1 MDSILGPIQDAFE
14 GQIDFHGQQLAETLS
29 TVLLIISG
37 ITAFIVGYIQQDIYL
52 TLWVGLAGT
61 AFTGLVVIPPWPFY
75 NRNPEKWLNSTGN
88 LKNTSAAAAIN
99 VPGIVVNG
107 VKVG

>member
-1 MDSILGPIQDAFE
+1 MDNILAPIQDAFE

-37 ITAFIVGYIQQDIYL
+37 IAAFIVGYIQQDIYL
-52 TLWVGLAGT
+52 MLWIGLAGT

-75 NRNPEKWLNSTGN
+75 NRNPEKWLNSTGSN
-88 LKNTSAAAAIN
+88 RGTSSPEIN
-99 VPGIVVNG
+99 VPGIVVDG
-107 VKVG
+107 IKVG